1 MIHLQDIRYV
11 RLGTPDLE
19 GAIHFATKIVGLQLV
34 AREGKSAYFRS
45 DKVEVRGDTRD
56 HTLVYFE
63 GAPDDHT
70 IGFDL
75 KEPAD
80 FDAVGAALDDHDF
93 GARLAT
99 SEECELRRAKSV
111 IAARDPTGNKI
122 EIVAR
127 ALSFRRAL
135 FPEPRRRH
143 HPFQPYRPQLERSR
157 PRREILDHGLQR
169 AGFGLAR
176 RRAALAHRHGAPF
189 DRASFP
195 IPAPGVQ
202 HINHQVEDV
211 DDVMKAY
218 YFLKE
223 QGVRIAWGP
232 GRHPLSTAVMLYFY
246 GPHGMVYEYSVGV
259 KHILPEEEASYRPRQ
274 FPPSLTSFC
283 MWGSVPDFP
292 SMQAAISAGKPK
304 LKAV

>member
-45 DKVEVRGDTRD
+45 DKVEARGDTRD

-70 IGFDL
+70 VGFDL
-75 KEPAD
+75 KDPAD
-80 FDAVGAALDDHDF
+80 FDAVGAALDDRNF
-93 GARLAT
+93 AVRLAT
-99 SEECELRRAKSV
+99 NEECELRRAKSA
-111 IAARDPTGNKI
+111 IMGRDPTGNKI

-127 ALSFRRAL
+127 PYHSGVRY
-135 FPEPRRRH
+135 FPSRDAGITHFSHIGLNSSDPVRDEKFWTTICNARVSDWLGDAPLLRIGTTH
-143 HPFQPYRPQLERSR
+143 HSIAIFPYST
-157 PRREILDHGLQR
+157 
-169 AGFGLAR
+169 
-176 RRAALAHRHGAPF
+176 
-189 DRASFP
+189 
-195 IPAPGVQ
+195 PGVQ

-223 QGVRIAWGP
+223 QGVKIAWGP

-274 FPPSLTSFC
+274 FPPDLTSFC

-304 LKAV
+304 LTAV